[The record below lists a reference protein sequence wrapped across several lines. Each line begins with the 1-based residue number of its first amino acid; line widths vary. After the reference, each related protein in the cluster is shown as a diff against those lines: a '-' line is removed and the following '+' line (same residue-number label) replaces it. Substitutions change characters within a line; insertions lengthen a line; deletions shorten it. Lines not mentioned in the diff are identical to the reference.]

1 MTLTDDLRR
10 AKFIAIGRRIPVGK
24 IAMCAEALVR
34 AGISFFEITFD
45 PSDCGTLRNTAE
57 KVRIAKEHQPALHVG
72 CGTVLNVE
80 MVKAAAGA
88 GAEYI
93 ISPHT
98 SPAVIAETR
107 RLGLISIPGAYT
119 PTEIMHAYES
129 GGDIVKIFP
138 VRPGEESYV
147 KNVMSPLSHI
157 PFLVTG
163 GVTQE
168 TIRSMLA
175 TKALAVAAGAS
186 VFPEP
191 LLEADDYEEI
201 ANLAKRHL
209 EAMKNG

>member
-1 MTLTDDLRR
+1 MSLTDDLRK
-10 AKFIAIGRRIPVGK
+10 AKFIAIGRHIPAGK
-24 IAMCAEALVR
+24 IAMCARALAR
-34 AGISFFEITFD
+34 AGVSFFEITFD
-45 PSDCGTLRNTAE
+45 PSDRETLRNTAE
-57 KVRIAKEHQPALHVG
+57 KVRIAREHQPALHVG

-80 MVKAAAGA
+80 MVRAAAGA

-98 SPAVIAETR
+98 SPAVISETR
-107 RLGLISIPGAYT
+107 RLGMISIPGAYT
-119 PTEIMHAYES
+119 PTEIIHAYES

-163 GVTQE
+163 GVTPE

-186 VFPEP
+186 VFPKP

-201 ANLAKRHL
+201 VKLAKRHL